1 MVKMADVAAAAGVSI
16 TTVSHALNNTRP
28 VSDEL
33 RRRVLQAVSE
43 TGYTPNSVAR
53 ALVTQ
58 NTMLIG
64 VVMSFLSNPFFAPL
78 VTQIDRTARRRGYTL
93 LLTENHEN
101 ASDEAREVKV
111 MLDRRVDGIIIAPA
125 ARNLEQVIKQLAASG
140 TPTVLVDRLAGGEFD
155 EVGAD
160 NIEPTAQLVEHL
172 AEHGHTRIGFISGR
186 PGLSTT
192 VERHAG
198 YKLGLER
205 SGLPYDRKLVRAG
218 ASEIGPARKAVE
230 ALMTGP
236 NPPTALFSANNAMT
250 VGALRGLRDLG
261 LRVPDDV
268 AVGAF
273 DDFEWADL
281 MAPRI
286 TTVAQP
292 IPEIGSLATRLLLR
306 RIDGYAGPTER
317 HALPSV
323 FQRRESCGCTD
334 VGHDQ

>member
-1 MVKMADVAAAAGVSI
+1 MVKMADVALSAGVSI
-16 TTVSHALNNTRP
+16 TTVSHVLNDTRP

-33 RRRVLQAVSE
+33 RQRVFKAVNE

-58 NTMLIG
+58 STMLIG

-101 ASDEAREVKV
+101 ATDEVTQVKV

-125 ARNLEQVIKQLAASG
+125 ARHLEQIISQLASSG
-140 TPTVLVDRLAGGEFD
+140 VPTVLVDRLADGEFD

-160 NIEPTAQLVEHL
+160 NVQPTAHLVEHL
-172 AEHGHTRIGFISGR
+172 AGHGHTRIGFISGR

-192 VERHAG
+192 AERLAG
-198 YKLGLER
+198 YRLGLEQ
-205 SGLPYDRKLVRAG
+205 SGLVYDRRLVRAG
-218 ASEIGPARKAVE
+218 ASEIGPARRAVK
-230 ALMTGP
+230 ALMSGP
-236 NPPTALFSANNAMT
+236 HPPTALVSANNAMT
-250 VGALRGLRDLG
+250 VGMLRGLRDLG

-281 MAPRI
+281 MAPRL

-292 IPEIGSLATRLLLR
+292 IPAIGTMATRLLLR
-306 RIDGYAGPTER
+306 RIDGYTGPTER
-317 HALPSV
+317 HALSST
-323 FQRRESCGCTD
+323 FHRRESCGCTD
-334 VGHDQ
+334 VEHDQ

>member
-1 MVKMADVAAAAGVSI
+1 MADVAASAGVSI
-16 TTVSHALNNTRP
+16 TTVSHVLNDTRP
-28 VSDEL
+28 VSEEL
-33 RRRVLQAVSE
+33 RQRVYQAVNE
-43 TGYTPNSVAR
+43 TGFTPNSVAR

-78 VTQIDRTARRRGYTL
+78 VSQIDRTARRRGYTL

-101 ASDEAREVKV
+101 AADEVTQVKV

-125 ARNLEQVIKQLAASG
+125 AQHIEQIINRLETSG
-140 TPTVLVDRLAGGEFD
+140 TPTVLVDRLSDGEFD

-160 NIEPTAQLVEHL
+160 NVQPTAHLVEHL

-192 VERHAG
+192 VERLAG
-198 YKLGLER
+198 YRLGLEQA
-205 SGLPYDRKLVRAG
+205 GLPYDRRLIRAG
-218 ASEIGPARKAVE
+218 ASQIGPARRAVK
-230 ALMTGP
+230 ALMSGAQ
-236 NPPTALFSANNAMT
+236 PPTALVSANNAMT
-250 VGALRGLRDLG
+250 VGTLRGLRDLG
-261 LRVPDDV
+261 LRVPNDV

-281 MAPRI
+281 MSPRL

-306 RIDGYAGPTER
+306 RIDGYDGPTER
-317 HALPSV
+317 HALSST
-323 FQRRESCGCTD
+323 FHRRESCGCTD
-334 VGHDQ
+334 TENDQ

>member
-1 MVKMADVAAAAGVSI
+1 MVKMADVAATAGVSI

-33 RRRVLQAVSE
+33 RARVLAAVRD

-58 NTMLIG
+58 STMLIG

-78 VTQIDRTARRRGYTL
+78 VTHIDRTARRRGYTL

-101 ASDEAREVKV
+101 ATDEAMQVKV

-125 ARNLEQVIKQLAASG
+125 ARNLHEVISRLTASG
-140 TPTVLVDRLAGGEFD
+140 TPTVLIDRLSEGEFD

-160 NIEPTAQLVEHL
+160 NIEPTAQMIEHL
-172 AEHGHTRIGFISGR
+172 AAHGHTRIGCISGQ

-192 VERHAG
+192 SERLTGYRVGLQRAG
-198 YKLGLER
+198 LLF
-205 SGLPYDRKLVRAG
+205 DRKLVRAG
-218 ASEIGPARKAVE
+218 ASQIEPARKSVK

-250 VGALRGLRDLG
+250 VGMLRGLRDLG

-281 MAPRI
+281 MSPQL

-292 IPEIGSLATRLLLR
+292 IPQIGSLATKLLLR
-306 RIDGYAGPTER
+306 RIDGYDGPTER
-317 HALPSV
+317 HAIPPLLQV
-323 FQRRESCGCTD
+323 RDSCGCNQ
-334 VGHDQ
+334 VELGR

>member
-1 MVKMADVAAAAGVSI
+1 MVKMADVAASAGVSI
-16 TTVSHALNNTRP
+16 TTVSHVLNDTRP
-28 VSDEL
+28 VSEEL
-33 RRRVLQAVSE
+33 RQRVHQAVSE
-43 TGYTPNSVAR
+43 TGYSPNSVAR

-58 NTMLIG
+58 STMLIG

-78 VTQIDRTARRRGYTL
+78 VSQIDRTARRRGYTL

-101 ASDEAREVKV
+101 AADEATQVKV

-125 ARNLEQVIKQLAASG
+125 AQHLEQIIDQLAASG
-140 TPTVLVDRLAGGEFD
+140 TPTVLVDRLADGEFD

-160 NIEPTAQLVEHL
+160 NVEPTAQLVEHL
-172 AEHGHTRIGFISGR
+172 AGHGHNRIGFISGR

-192 VERHAG
+192 VERLAG
-198 YKLGLER
+198 YRLGLER
-205 SGLPYDRKLVRAG
+205 AGLPYDRRLVRAG
-218 ASEIGPARKAVE
+218 ASQIGPARRAVKAMLNG
-230 ALMTGP
+230 AH
-236 NPPTALFSANNAMT
+236 PPTALVSANNAMT
-250 VGALRGLRDLG
+250 VGTLRGLRDLG

-268 AVGAF
+268 AVGGF

-281 MAPRI
+281 MSPRL

-306 RIDGYAGPTER
+306 RIDGYDGPTER
-317 HALPSV
+317 HAISST
-323 FQRRESCGCTD
+323 FHRRESCGCTD

>member
-1 MVKMADVAAAAGVSI
+1 MKMADVAAAAGVSI

-28 VSDEL
+28 VSEEL
-33 RRRVLQAVSE
+33 RQRVLKAVDE

-53 ALVTQ
+53 ALVTR

-101 ASDEAREVKV
+101 AVDEAREVRV

-125 ARNLEQVIKQLAASG
+125 ARNLDEVIKQLTGSG
-140 TPTVLVDRLAGGEFD
+140 TPTVLVDRLADGEFD

-160 NIEPTAQLVEHL
+160 NIEPTAQVIEHL
-172 AEHGHTRIGFISGR
+172 IGHGHTRIGFISGR
-186 PGLSTT
+186 PALSTSI
-192 VERHAG
+192 ERLTG
-198 YKLGLER
+198 YKLALER
-205 SGLPYDRKLVRAG
+205 AGLPFNQQLVRAG
-218 ASEIGPARKAVE
+218 ASEIGRARRAVT
-230 ALMTGP
+230 ALMSGP

-250 VGALRGLRDLG
+250 VGTLRALRDLG
-261 LRVPDDV
+261 LRVPHDI

-281 MAPRI
+281 MSPSL
-286 TTVAQP
+286 TTIAQP

-317 HALPSV
+317 HAIPST
-323 FQRRESCGCTD
+323 FHRRESCGCTD
-334 VGHDQ
+334 FEPEQ

>member
-33 RRRVLQAVSE
+33 RARVQHAVRE

-58 NTMLIG
+58 STMLIG

-78 VTQIDRTARRRGYTL
+78 VTQIDRTARRRGYTV

-101 ASDEAREVKV
+101 AADEATQVRV

-125 ARNLEQVIKQLAASG
+125 SKHLEKVINQLVKSG
-140 TPTVLVDRLAGGEFD
+140 TPTVLVDRLSEGEFD

-160 NIEPTAQLVEHL
+160 NVGPTAELIEHL
-172 AEHGHTRIGFISGR
+172 VRHGHDRIGFISGR
-186 PGLSTT
+186 SGLSTT
-192 VERHAG
+192 TERLAG

-205 SGLPYDRKLVRAG
+205 AGLEYDKRLVRTG
-218 ASEIGPARKAVE
+218 SSQIGPARKAVK
-230 ALMTGP
+230 ALLTGP

-250 VGALRGLRDLG
+250 VGMLRGLRDLKI
-261 LRVPDDV
+261 RVPEDI

-281 MAPRI
+281 MSPRL

-292 IPEIGSLATRLLLR
+292 IPEIGSLATKLLLR
-306 RIDGYAGPTER
+306 RIDGYSGPTER
-317 HALPSV
+317 HAIPSIV
-323 FQRRESCGCTD
+323 RRRESCGCTGFED
-334 VGHDQ
+334 GL

>member
-1 MVKMADVAAAAGVSI
+1 MVKMADVAASAGVSI
-16 TTVSHALNNTRP
+16 TTVSHVLNETRP
-28 VSDEL
+28 VSEEL
-33 RRRVLQAVSE
+33 RQRVHRAVNE

-78 VTQIDRTARRRGYTL
+78 VSQIDRTARRRGYTL

-101 ASDEAREVKV
+101 AADEATQVRV

-125 ARNLEQVIKQLAASG
+125 AQHIDQIISQLEASG
-140 TPTVLVDRLAGGEFD
+140 TPTVLVDRLSDGEFD

-160 NIEPTAQLVEHL
+160 NVRPTARLVEHL

-186 PGLSTT
+186 AGLSTT
-192 VERHAG
+192 VERLAG
-198 YKLGLER
+198 YRLGLEQA
-205 SGLPYDRKLVRAG
+205 GLSFDRKLLRTG
-218 ASEIGPARKAVE
+218 ASQIEPARRAVK
-230 ALMTGP
+230 ALMTADH
-236 NPPTALFSANNAMT
+236 PPTALVSANNAMT
-250 VGALRGLRDLG
+250 VGTLRGLRDLK

-281 MAPRI
+281 MSPRL

-306 RIDGYAGPTER
+306 RIDGYDGPTER
-317 HALPSV
+317 HALSST
-323 FQRRESCGCTD
+323 FHRRESCGCTD
-334 VGHDQ
+334 VEHDQ